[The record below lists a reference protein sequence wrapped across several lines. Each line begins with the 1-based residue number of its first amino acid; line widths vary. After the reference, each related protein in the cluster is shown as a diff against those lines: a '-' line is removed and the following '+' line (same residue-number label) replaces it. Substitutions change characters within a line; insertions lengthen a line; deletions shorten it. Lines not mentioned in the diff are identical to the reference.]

1 MSSLLAI
8 GDRSGLQT
16 YLLNQIKA
24 PTADDIITGKVLIIQ
39 VLTNLLSVVTGEWA
53 LLWRVAAAGRAADM
67 PVCGTVSVA
76 VVGHAKADDGVW

>member
-53 LLWRVAAAGRAADM
+53 LL
-67 PVCGTVSVA
+67 
-76 VVGHAKADDGVW
+76 